1 MSRQPD
7 PDRVTVELV
16 DSHHRDDRRAPRAV
30 RHPVDNGL
38 SVGAW
43 SVSTAHLDRRWGTPI
58 RRGFT
63 GRNRLTHYAHLR
75 SLVTGNQLRH
85 DRRAARR
92 PPPARPAT
100 AGGGVA
106 VLTIAKLGH
115 GRVDYYLDT
124 VAKGIED
131 YYAGTGEAPGT
142 WRGTAAARLGLDG
155 EVDGDVLRAILGG
168 QLPGVDGP
176 LAGGGRR
183 RTPGWDLTF
192 SAPKSVSVLFGLAD
206 PDVSRQVAAA
216 HEAAVNESLTYLER
230 WALTSRRRQGGE
242 VVTEAG
248 RGMIVAGFRHRTSRA
263 GDPQLHTHAL
273 MANAVQRHDGSWGA
287 VDSRVVYRQARS
299 AGFVYQAVLRSQL
312 TERLGVHWEPVD
324 DRGIAELADV
334 PVAARILFSKRRHQI
349 EAALE
354 ARGLSSARAAQVAA
368 VRTRAAK
375 GEVAGTDV
383 LRARWR
389 AEAADVGVTSGD
401 VHRAVGR
408 LGAGDVLERV
418 SVRQRRHVNDE
429 LLGPAGLTGQ
439 RTSFQR
445 GEISQAWCQAIDPR
459 TVGVTATTVDTLV
472 ESTIGDRRSVLLG
485 ADDPVRGLDRRRWS
499 SEDLL
504 AVEARILDRVAAGRD
519 QGVATVAA
527 SAVRRAV
534 AHSTLSDEQQ
544 AMVTA
549 LTRDGHHIDAV
560 VGVAGSGKTYALSV
574 AHRLWADAGYRVLGA
589 AISKQAATQLQAD
602 TGITSGTLDSLLLH
616 LDRPGA
622 HLQPGSVVVVDE
634 AGMVPTRK
642 LDELLGHC
650 APGRQG
656 GARRRPPPA
665 PRDRRRRDAAQHRR
679 TAHDRHAA
687 RQPPSTRS
695 RRTRRARRRA
705 RRRRQRRAR
714 LVRRRRTCRLV
725 RRRRDGTR
733 RDDRDVVGRPHVTHR
748 AVSC

>member
-1 MSRQPD
+1 M
-7 PDRVTVELV
+7 
-16 DSHHRDDRRAPRAV
+16 
-30 RHPVDNGL
+30 
-38 SVGAW
+38 
-43 SVSTAHLDRRWGTPI
+43 
-58 RRGFT
+58 
-63 GRNRLTHYAHLR
+63 
-75 SLVTGNQLRH
+75 
-85 DRRAARR
+85 
-92 PPPARPAT
+92 
-100 AGGGVA
+100 
-106 VLTIAKLGH
+106 LTIAKLGH

-168 QLPGVDGP
+168 QLPGVDGA
-176 LAGGGRR
+176 LAGGGQR

-349 EAALE
+349 EEALE

-389 AEAADVGVTSGD
+389 AEAAEVGVN
-401 VHRAVGR
+401 
-408 LGAGDVLERV
+408 ER
-418 SVRQRRHVNDE
+418 
-429 LLGPAGLTGQ
+429 
-439 RTSFQR
+439 
-445 GEISQAWCQAIDPR
+445 
-459 TVGVTATTVDTLV
+459 
-472 ESTIGDRRSVLLG
+472 
-485 ADDPVRGLDRRRWS
+485 
-499 SEDLL
+499 
-504 AVEARILDRVAAGRD
+504 
-519 QGVATVAA
+519 
-527 SAVRRAV
+527 
-534 AHSTLSDEQQ
+534 
-544 AMVTA
+544 
-549 LTRDGHHIDAV
+549 
-560 VGVAGSGKTYALSV
+560 
-574 AHRLWADAGYRVLGA
+574 
-589 AISKQAATQLQAD
+589 
-602 TGITSGTLDSLLLH
+602 
-616 LDRPGA
+616 
-622 HLQPGSVVVVDE
+622 
-634 AGMVPTRK
+634 
-642 LDELLGHC
+642 
-650 APGRQG
+650 
-656 GARRRPPPA
+656 
-665 PRDRRRRDAAQHRR
+665 
-679 TAHDRHAA
+679 
-687 RQPPSTRS
+687 
-695 RRTRRARRRA
+695 
-705 RRRRQRRAR
+705 
-714 LVRRRRTCRLV
+714 
-725 RRRRDGTR
+725 
-733 RDDRDVVGRPHVTHR
+733 
-748 AVSC
+748 